1 MPTSRPRHQVTETD
15 ELAAALEA
23 AERRWPGKSRSALIA
38 ALAEEG
44 AKALEREEADQ
55 LAVRRRLVE
64 ANAGG
69 FEFGEGY
76 LEDLRED
83 WPA

>member
-1 MPTSRPRHQVTETD
+1 MPTSRPRHQVTETG
-15 ELAAALEA
+15 ELAAALEV

-38 ALAEEG
+38 ALAEVG
-44 AKALEREEADQ
+44 AEELEREESDRLEA
-55 LAVRRRLVE
+55 RRRLVE

-76 LEDLRED
+76 LDELRED